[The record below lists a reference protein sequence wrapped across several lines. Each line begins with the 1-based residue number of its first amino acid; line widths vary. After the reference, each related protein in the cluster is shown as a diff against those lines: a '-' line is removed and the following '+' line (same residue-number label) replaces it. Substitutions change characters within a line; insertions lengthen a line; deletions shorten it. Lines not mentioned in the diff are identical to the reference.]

1 MLTLEDLDAGLDMPV
16 VTEGRTHQGPPELS
30 EEMRKYAIGQVSKEY
45 VAKFPLK
52 YYHNNTDSK
61 HDRIIAEVT
70 PGTGDKQSA
79 INAYMYD
86 MVKVLNKKQSKVTF
100 VFHKNYLFANPPE
113 KKKAA
118 KEQFTPQTSVP
129 SQATME
135 NFMVPDM
142 TGKYT
147 IEEFSNIPI
156 IQHYQDNGLN
166 LKQSVNLLESRIL
179 ANPFLPMAILQE
191 ADFQSEEE
199 YDKFLFESFA
209 NAMLTCKNDNNIAV
223 EALCTFIFS
232 PYDVSK
238 NSIRATTEA
247 VTRNRNMIDKGV
259 HDAKQL
265 ANSAQNRVSPY
276 IESLKTVYDKLV
288 GEEAKKEE
296 IIKGGFEGWLLSW
309 RRLYLKLIV
318 VWKSAG
324 LIALAGHAV
333 GSLMGFPWGWILR
346 GILFLGR
353 IGIYIKGIKA
363 MAGFKDEDKE
373 RTKRVLINELELEL
387 KICREKIDDARSAGD
402 KNAKYQL
409 TRVENSI
416 EQEIKRLKYDLP
428 AKEFHN
434 DKSVFDK

>member
-1 MLTLEDLDAGLDMPV
+1 M
-16 VTEGRTHQGPPELS
+16 Q
-30 EEMRKYAIGQVSKEY
+30 
-45 VAKFPLK
+45 
-52 YYHNNTDSK
+52 
-61 HDRIIAEVT
+61 
-70 PGTGDKQSA
+70 
-79 INAYMYD
+79 
-86 MVKVLNKKQSKVTF
+86 
-100 VFHKNYLFANPPE
+100 
-113 KKKAA
+113 
-118 KEQFTPQTSVP
+118 
-129 SQATME
+129 
-135 NFMVPDM
+135 
-142 TGKYT
+142 
-147 IEEFSNIPI
+147 
-156 IQHYQDNGLN
+156 
-166 LKQSVNLLESRIL
+166 ES
-179 ANPFLPMAILQE
+179 
-191 ADFQSEEE
+191 DFQSEEE

-209 NAMLTCKNDNNIAV
+209 NAMLTCKNDNHIAV
-223 EALCTFIFS
+223 EALCTLIFS

-276 IESLKTVYDKLV
+276 IESLKSVYDKLV

-333 GSLMGFPWGWILR
+333 GAVIGFPWGWILR